1 MFKFNAAKELVFTN
15 SADGNTITS
24 GGYRISKIFGGV
36 KRKQKGGKKKNK
48 KEHKSD
54 GEDYNDEM
62 ENLYKEESGIPMG
75 LLFVGPNFRVE
86 REHAGNIDHA
96 SNDTNHDNVRI
107 AGIGELEL
115 VMPNLN
121 PQQSHSSQSSSQI
134 MITGDDNTCELKE
147 DAREINSQEV
157 DAELFQILLDNALM
171 DHDHSNENAVSSRKN
186 TRKRRIN
193 LVNNNSDNNNNS
205 NDVNLRNLK
214 VDKISIM
221 RRRKT
226 RRHNN

>member
-1 MFKFNAAKELVFTN
+1 MFKFDAARDLVFTN

-24 GGYRISKIFGGV
+24 GGYRISKMFGGL

-48 KEHKSD
+48 KEHKDDS
-54 GEDYNDEM
+54 EDYNDEM

-75 LLFVGPNFRVE
+75 LLFVGPNFRVQRSE
-86 REHAGNIDHA
+86 YIGNTDHA
-96 SNDTNHDNVRI
+96 SNDTTSHDDDNVRI

-121 PQQSHSSQSSSQI
+121 PQQSSSQI
-134 MITGDDNTCELKE
+134 MIIGDDNTCVLKE

-157 DAELFQILLDNALM
+157 DAELFQILLDNALIN
-171 DHDHSNENAVSSRKN
+171 HENAAAPSRKI

-193 LVNNNSDNNNNS
+193 LVNDNN
-205 NDVNLRNLK
+205 NDVNLRNMK
-214 VDKISIM
+214 VDKIYM
-221 RRRKT
+221 RRKT